1 MTYEET
7 IAEMS
12 GYDLVL
18 RTKSFDLSKENE
30 QEKFKFLAD
39 RLRNI
44 LKQIEIH
51 EDYEDFLEDKK
62 TLDQITDVL
71 TQRMSKD
78 YEKKNEFVN
87 KLDDFPDF

>member
-7 IAEMS
+7 IAELY

-18 RTKSFDLSKENE
+18 RTKSFDLSKEKEMND
-30 QEKFKFLAD
+30 FKILTE

-62 TLDQITDVL
+62 TLDQINEVL

-78 YEKKNEFVN
+78 YEKKNEFAN
-87 KLDDFPDF
+87 KFDDFPDF

>member
-18 RTKSFDLSKENE
+18 RTKSFDLSKEKEMND
-30 QEKFKFLAD
+30 FKILAE

-51 EDYEDFLEDKK
+51 EDYEDFLADKK
-62 TLDQITDVL
+62 TLDQITEVL

-78 YEKKNEFVN
+78 YEKKNEFAN
-87 KLDDFPDF
+87 KFEEFPDF

>member
-12 GYDLVL
+12 GYDLIL
-18 RTKSFDLSKENE
+18 RTKSFDLSKEKEMND
-30 QEKFKFLAD
+30 FKILAE

-51 EDYEDFLEDKK
+51 EDYEDFLADKE
-62 TLDQITDVL
+62 TLDQITEVL
-71 TQRMSKD
+71 NQRMSKD

-87 KLDDFPDF
+87 KFDDFPDF